1 MSRNALIII
10 VILVLIGYGATILST
25 GLASPPVLK
34 PEVKYTEPMGLS
46 VRSLGEE
53 ISVPNETALIEKLEQ
68 FAEEDPM
75 CYVATWV
82 NFQKYRDTGALITMK
97 YQTPVNL
104 TWVLD
109 WNIEGMN
116 TEIHHI
122 NVRQITAALSYD
134 RESYPDD
141 WLIVYSDADYQ
152 YPLEIPR
159 EQADELLELIG
170 KKPVKTTQK

>member
-1 MSRNALIII
+1 MSRNTLLII
-10 VILVLIGYGATILST
+10 VILVLIGYGATILYI
-25 GLASPPVLK
+25 GPASPPVLK
-34 PEVKYTEPMGLS
+34 PEAKYTEPMGLS
-46 VRSLGEE
+46 IRSLGEE

-82 NFQKYRDTGALITMK
+82 HYQEYWDTGTAITMK

-109 WNIEGMN
+109 WDIEGMS
-116 TEIHHI
+116 TETHHI
-122 NVRQITAALSYD
+122 NVKQITAALSHD
-134 RESYPDD
+134 RDSYPDD
-141 WLIVYSDADYQ
+141 WLLVYSDTESQ

-159 EQADELLELIG
+159 EQANQLLHKIG
-170 KKPVKTTQK
+170 GNLVSEHS